1 MRAIKRF
8 INENFFL
15 YFAKK
20 LRDVEFQIIRYDLI
34 KRNLLEIGE
43 GTYGKINVLRNKGS
57 DSKISI
63 GKYCSIASDV
73 TFITG
78 GIHPTDWVSLYPFRI
93 NWQLENCYKDG
104 MPSTNGPIII
114 GNDVWISTGV
124 TILSGVKVGN
134 GAVIA
139 SNSLVTKDVPNYA
152 IVAGVPAHH
161 IKYRFS
167 EEKIEQLEKIQ
178 WWHWP
183 RAKIKA
189 AIPLLSSKE
198 IDNFINKYKII

>member
-1 MRAIKRF
+1 MIPIRRL
-8 INENFFL
+8 INEKIFL
-15 YFAKK
+15 YLAKK
-20 LRDVEFQIIRYDLI
+20 IKDVDYQLLRQDLI

-43 GTYGKINVLRNKGS
+43 GTYGRVNVLRNEGS
-57 DSKISI
+57 DAKISI
-63 GKYCSIASDV
+63 GKYCSIASNV

-78 GIHPTDWVSLYPFRI
+78 GIHPIDWVSLYPFRI
-93 NWQLENCYKDG
+93 NWQLENAYNDG
-104 MPSTNGPIII
+104 MPSTNGPIRV

-124 TILSGVKVGN
+124 TILSGVKIGN

-152 IVAGVPAHH
+152 IVGGVPAQL

-167 EEKIEQLEKIQ
+167 EEKIALLEKIQ
-178 WWHWP
+178 WWNWP
-183 RAKIKA
+183 NDKIKD

-198 IDNFINKYKII
+198 IEQFLRFESND

>member
-1 MRAIKRF
+1 MISIRKI
-8 INENFFL
+8 INEKIFFYL
-15 YFAKK
+15 EKK
-20 LRDVEFQIIRYDLI
+20 IKDVEFQLLRQDLL

-43 GTYGKINVLRNKGS
+43 GTYGRINVLRNKGS

-63 GKYCSIASDV
+63 GKYCSIASNV

-78 GIHPTDWVSLYPFRI
+78 GIHPVDWVSLYPFRI
-93 NWQLENCYKDG
+93 NWQLENAYNDG

-124 TILSGVKVGN
+124 TILSGVKIGD

-139 SNSLVTKDVPNYA
+139 SNSLVTKDIPNYA
-152 IVAGVPAHH
+152 IVAGVPARL

-167 EEKIEQLEKIQ
+167 DEQIARLEKIQ
-178 WWHWP
+178 WWNWP
-183 RAKIKA
+183 KDKIKD

-198 IDNFINKYKII
+198 IDNFININECN